1 MIIILSIMAVLMMP
15 ATTPVTLDLQIDQN
29 RVEISG
35 HNVEGVNYFRLYD
48 IAEAIDIDQT
58 QILARRWLLLRSR
71 NINGNYYFSL
81 RDVAAAMDFRLH
93 WVGSRN
99 TILVDTSRV
108 IRPEEAIFSA
118 EPLPEYV
125 LDIIRGRSF
134 RDYAPFDYS
143 FLSYLT
149 ITHIDFSG
157 QRRIGHMI
165 VAAELADEVLDI
177 FREIYEYGFPIYR
190 IRLIDFYGTQDYLSM
205 ADNNSVAFNFRNIAG
220 TNRLSRHAL
229 GRAIDINPIQ
239 NPYIR
244 GSTVWPD
251 AGQNYL
257 DRFYVRPGMI
267 VRGDVVY
274 RAFTSRGWTWGGNWT
289 LPRDYHHFER
299 P

>member
-1 MIIILSIMAVLMMP
+1 MFIILGIMAALMMP
-15 ATTPVTLDLQIDQN
+15 ATMTLDLQVNENLVQ
-29 RVEISG
+29 ISG
-35 HNVEGVNYFRLYD
+35 YNVDGVNYFSLD
-48 IAEAIDIDQT
+48 DMSEAIGFDKRQV
-58 QILARRWLLLRSR
+58 LARRWLWVRRR
-71 NINGNYYFSL
+71 NINNNYYFSL
-81 RDVAAAMDFRLH
+81 RDMAIAMDFRLH

>member
-1 MIIILSIMAVLMMP
+1 M
-15 ATTPVTLDLQIDQN
+15 TLDLQVNENLVQM
-29 RVEISG
+29 SG
-35 HNVEGVNYFRLYD
+35 YNVDGVNYFSLD
-48 IAEAIDIDQT
+48 DMSEAIGFDKRQV
-58 QILARRWLLLRSR
+58 LARRWLWVRRR
-71 NINGNYYFSL
+71 NINNNYYFSL
-81 RDVAAAMDFRLH
+81 RDMAIAMDFRLH

-244 GSTVWPD
+244 GGTVWPA

-274 RAFTSRGWTWGGNWT
+274 MAFTSRGWIWGGNWT